1 MVEMKK
7 GILFGFFIFIFFLI
21 PTIAKADCGEG
32 IPSFMC
38 FFLDPLFLEVIIGIM
53 IAGFV
58 GYVSHSGLGFAVTL
72 GVVIL
77 VLALS
82 GAFPIW
88 LFVIFALIVGAVI
101 YLMKEKGEG
110 K

>member
-1 MVEMKK
+1 MKK
-7 GILFGFFIFIFFLI
+7 GILFGISVFIFFLI
-21 PTIAKADCGEG
+21 PSIAKADCGEG
-32 IPSFMC
+32 IPDFMC
-38 FFLDPLFLEVIIGIM
+38 FFLEPLFLEVIIGIM

-82 GAFPIW
+82 EAFPIW
-88 LFVIFALIVGAVI
+88 LFVIFALIVGAIVF
-101 YLMKEKGEG
+101 LMKEKKE
-110 K
+110 